1 MTVCPFSQSTNP
13 TNGIMAIEQRIE
25 ALADDFSALRTDVNK
40 ILRLVG
46 QTKASDVRD
55 LATSSVR
62 EAVKA
67 QPFGAI
73 VAAFGIGAVLTAW
86 LLHD

>member
-1 MTVCPFSQSTNP
+1 M
-13 TNGIMAIEQRIE
+13 EQRIE
-25 ALADDFSALRTDVNK
+25 TLVDDFSALRTDVNK

-46 QTKASDVRD
+46 QTKASDMRD

-67 QPFGAI
+67 KPFGAI
-73 VAAFGIGAVLTAW
+73 VASFGIGAILAAW

>member
-1 MTVCPFSQSTNP
+1 M
-13 TNGIMAIEQRIE
+13 EHRIE
-25 ALADDFSALRTDVNK
+25 ELADDFSALRTDVNN

-55 LATSSVR
+55 LATSSAR
-62 EAVKA
+62 DLVKA

-73 VAAFGIGAVLTAW
+73 VAAFGIGAILTAW

>member
-1 MTVCPFSQSTNP
+1 MSKHVSDNP
-13 TNGIMAIEQRIE
+13 ATQTNGTETMEHRIE
-25 ALADDFSALRTDVNK
+25 TLVDDFSALRTDVNN

-62 EAVKA
+62 EVVKA

-73 VAAFGIGAVLTAW
+73 VAAFGIGAMLTAW